1 MSQASMQTRWN
12 ALLDELRLM
21 RETKPVH
28 YDEQTH
34 LWNLYRYEDVVYALS
49 HPAIFSSDTNSMVPQ
64 QPEISFMSKGDI
76 TQMDP
81 PRHRQFRNLISQAFT
96 PRVVEQMA
104 PRITALT
111 NQLLDAVTPRSEMDI
126 IRDIAAPL
134 PIIVIAELLGVPSE
148 DRERFKHWSNTLIA
162 SASSIDPT
170 DEEMLASMIPTM
182 REMHE
187 YLRNYVHERRQQPRE
202 DLISRLTT
210 AQIEGKTLDDDEI
223 VGFASLL
230 LLAGNITTTI
240 LIGNAVLCLTD
251 HPEAAAALRA
261 DMSLLPSAIEE
272 VLRFRSP
279 FTLTA
284 RVTTSDITLH
294 GVTIP
299 ARQLVNIWL
308 LSANHDERQFP
319 DPEHFDIR
327 REPNRHQAFGHG
339 IHFCIGAPLARLEGK
354 IVLQAL
360 LERFPTLQ
368 RVPNIELEPHESSFV
383 TGVRSLPVMWS

>member
-1 MSQASMQTRWN
+1 MQQTSLQKRWD
-12 ALLDELRLM
+12 AQLDHFRLM

-49 HPAIFSSDTNSMVPQ
+49 HPAIFSSDTNSLVPQ
-64 QPEISFMSKGDI
+64 QPEINFMSKGDI

-111 NQLLDAVTPRSEMDI
+111 NQLLDAVTIKNEMDI

-148 DRERFKHWSNTLIA
+148 DRECFKHWSNTLIA
-162 SASSIDPT
+162 SSSSMDPT
-170 DEEMLASMIPTM
+170 NEEMLASMIPTM

-187 YLRNYVHERRQQPRE
+187 YLQNYVHERRQQPRQ

-210 AQIEGKTLDDDEI
+210 AQVEGHMLDDDEI

-240 LIGNAVLCLTD
+240 LIGNAILCLTD
-251 HPEAAAALRA
+251 HPEATAALRA

-272 VLRFRSP
+272 VLRYRSP

-284 RVTTSDITLH
+284 RVTTNDVTLH

-299 ARQLVNIWL
+299 AQQLVNVWL
-308 LSANHDERQFP
+308 LSANHDEQQFP
-319 DPEHFDIR
+319 NPEHFDIR

-360 LERFPTLQ
+360 LERFPTLK
-368 RVPNIELEPHESSFV
+368 RLLDIELEPHVSGFV
-383 TGVRSLPVMWS
+383 TGVRSLPVTWS

>member
-1 MSQASMQTRWN
+1 MPQESMQERWD
-12 ALLDELRLM
+12 ALLDHLRLM

-34 LWNLYRYEDVVYALS
+34 FWNLYRYEDVVYALS

-64 QPEISFMSKGDI
+64 QSEISFMGRGDI

-96 PRVVEQMA
+96 PRMIEQLA
-104 PRITALT
+104 PRISALT
-111 NQLLDAVTPRSEMDI
+111 NQLLDAVTIRSEMDI

-148 DRERFKHWSNTLIA
+148 DRDRFKRWTNTLIA
-162 SASSIDPT
+162 SASSMDPNN
-170 DEEMLASMIPTM
+170 EEMLTSMIPTM
-182 REMHE
+182 REMRE
-187 YLRNYVHERRQQPRE
+187 YLEKYVQERRQQPRN

-210 AQIEGKTLDDDEI
+210 AQIEGQTLDNDEI

-251 HPEAAAALRA
+251 HPEAMVALRN
-261 DMSLLPSAIEE
+261 DPSLIPSALEE
-272 VLRFRSP
+272 VLRYRSP

-284 RVTTSDITLH
+284 RVTASEVTLH

-299 ARQLVNIWL
+299 PRQLVSVWL
-308 LSANHDERQFP
+308 LSANHDEHQFP
-319 DPEHFDIR
+319 NPEQFDIR

-339 IHFCIGAPLARLEGK
+339 IHFCLGAPLARLEGK
-354 IVLQAL
+354 IALQAL
-360 LERFPTLQ
+360 LERFPTLK
-368 RVPNIELEPHESSFV
+368 RVPNVELEPHESGFV
-383 TGVRSLPVMWS
+383 TGVQNLPVTW